1 MDINFNGR
9 IARIVK
15 ELQTR
20 ICIDDADVEILE
32 GLLKDELKEYY
43 DLIDN
48 YYEEEYYNAV
58 SSARNIAYDNGH
70 SDGYAEGYDFC
81 YAECH
86 SENNY

>member
-1 MDINFNGR
+1 MNIKFNGR

-81 YAECH
+81 YAERH
-86 SENNY
+86 SD

>member
-86 SENNY
+86 SD

>member
-1 MDINFNGR
+1 MDINFNDR
-9 IARIVK
+9 IAKIITEVR
-15 ELQTR
+15 TR
-20 ICIDDADVEILE
+20 TCIDKLDTEVLEVLE

-86 SENNY
+86 SD

>member
-15 ELQTR
+15 EIQTR

-86 SENNY
+86 SD